1 LRDITWLQG
10 NYPQPSFPLDYDQRH
25 TGNINID
32 YRLGE
37 GQGIT
42 IGNMHPFENFGL
54 NVFFN
59 FNSGMPYTSF
69 RIISEPFFGG
79 NTGNRPTSNINELRT
94 SSNYYFDLKID
105 KTFNLSILNSKL
117 NVYMWIINLFNIE
130 NVVNVYPFTGDPD
143 SNGWLE
149 SPDGQMWQQV
159 ATESEISLYKRRELN
174 PFNYGQPR
182 QIRLGVR
189 LEI

>member
-1 LRDITWLQG
+1 
-10 NYPQPSFPLDYDQRH
+10 
-25 TGNINID
+25 
-32 YRLGE
+32 
-37 GQGIT
+37 
-42 IGNMHPFENFGL
+42 
-54 NVFFN
+54 
-59 FNSGMPYTSF
+59 
-69 RIISEPFFGG
+69 
-79 NTGNRPTSNINELRT
+79 LRT